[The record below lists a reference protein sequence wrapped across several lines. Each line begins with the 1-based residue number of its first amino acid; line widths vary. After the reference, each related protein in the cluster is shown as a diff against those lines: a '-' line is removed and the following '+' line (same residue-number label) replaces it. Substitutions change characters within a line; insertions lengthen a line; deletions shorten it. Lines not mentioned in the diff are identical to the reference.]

1 MKRIYT
7 VEAVR
12 SGNWWAL
19 EVPDL
24 PGAFSQARRLDHA
37 AQTASDLIAFAT
49 KAPADS
55 FEVQIVPRLP
65 EDLEDALRQARQART
80 EAEAAQGRA
89 SALTKA
95 AVRRLLDKGLS
106 VRDIGAL
113 VGLTFQRVSQLAA
126 EPKMIDRNQS
136 RPGDDRLAAAG

>member
-1 MKRIYT
+1 MKKIYT

-24 PGAFSQARRLDHA
+24 PGAFSQARRLDHVA
-37 AQTASDLIAFAT
+37 ETAGDLIAFAT
-49 KAPADS
+49 KAPTDS
-55 FEVQIVPRLP
+55 FEVQVVPRLP
-65 EDLEDALRQARQART
+65 KDLEDAVRQARLART
-80 EAEAAQGRA
+80 EAEAAHVRA

-95 AVRRLLDKGLS
+95 AVRRLLDTGLS

-126 EPKMIDRNQS
+126 DPRKAGRDQS